1 VQGRRVDEREG
12 SSMNTVYM
20 TSWIFQHIAPDT
32 SNFSLT
38 QMGSYRSEV
47 VIHVG
52 AQGREVGLPA

>member
-1 VQGRRVDEREG
+1 MREKALP
-12 SSMNTVYM
+12 MNTVYM
-20 TSWIFQHIAPDT
+20 TSWIFQHITPDT